1 MRARLLRLVAAPI
14 VLALALTGLM
24 ASPSQAITGNFTA
37 DFEHEYVGL
46 IAFYDE
52 DGEFVH
58 RCSGTLLSPT
68 VFLTAGHCIDISEAG
83 DGSVIG
89 DSARIWFE
97 QGAGAN
103 YDPVTMHD
111 PVTGYPDSGGI
122 TASQF
127 YGFGYAGL
135 SIGKNGT
142 IPNTHD
148 VGLVILDAPVQTV
161 YPDIDTYAQLAPVGT
176 LNTYGKGPSALV
188 DQSGYGVSYDR
199 GNGKFVQSFRSRL
212 QVTTW
217 ITGVSTGL
225 AGGYSVQIASP
236 RGGTCFGDSGGPT
249 FLHDTDV
256 QVAVTSWGLSPGCTG
271 HSYEFRVDTAAVQEW
286 MESVLAP
293 LGLWDAVAPDVA

>member
-46 IAFYDE
+46 IAFYDA
-52 DGEFVH
+52 DGAFLH

-103 YDPVTMHD
+103 YDPATGHD

-127 YGFGYAGL
+127 FGFGW
-135 SIGKNGT
+135 S
-142 IPNTHD
+142 PMCFF
-148 VGLVILDAPVQTV
+148 
-161 YPDIDTYAQLAPVGT
+161 
-176 LNTYGKGPSALV
+176 
-188 DQSGYGVSYDR
+188 QS
-199 GNGKFVQSFRSRL
+199 RSL
-212 QVTTW
+212 
-217 ITGVSTGL
+217 
-225 AGGYSVQIASP
+225 P
-236 RGGTCFGDSGGPT
+236 F
-249 FLHDTDV
+249 
-256 QVAVTSWGLSPGCTG
+256 
-271 HSYEFRVDTAAVQEW
+271 
-286 MESVLAP
+286 
-293 LGLWDAVAPDVA
+293 